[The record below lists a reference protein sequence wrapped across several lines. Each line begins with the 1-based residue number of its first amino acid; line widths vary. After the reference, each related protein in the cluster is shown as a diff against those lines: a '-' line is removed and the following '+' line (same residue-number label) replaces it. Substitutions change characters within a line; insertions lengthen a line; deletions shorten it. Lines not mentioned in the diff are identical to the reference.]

1 MNRENLWRFVSL
13 PMVLSIDESMGIRE
27 PFRRWPGP
35 APDDFYCEIL
45 RASSIWYS
53 KYLCT
58 LNAMLAVNT
67 LAPTSSDTTL
77 APMVPHRVLPGAAS
91 GAAWGLKRGFH
102 AWGDISAYKMARK
115 ARPATVKPNSGISTQ
130 LSGSSRPNCCTRSMP
145 YRPSAVGMGSNQP
158 D

>member
-27 PFRRWPGP
+27 PFMRWPGP

-58 LNAMLAVNT
+58 LNAMLAINT
-67 LAPTSSDTTL
+67 LAL
-77 APMVPHRVLPGAAS
+77 MVPHPVLPGAAS
-91 GAAWGLKRGFH
+91 GSAWGLKRAFH
-102 AWGDISAYKMARK
+102 AWGDISAYKMARN
-115 ARPATVKPNSGISTQ
+115 AQPATVKPNS
-130 LSGSSRPNCCTRSMP
+130 
-145 YRPSAVGMGSNQP
+145 
-158 D
+158 